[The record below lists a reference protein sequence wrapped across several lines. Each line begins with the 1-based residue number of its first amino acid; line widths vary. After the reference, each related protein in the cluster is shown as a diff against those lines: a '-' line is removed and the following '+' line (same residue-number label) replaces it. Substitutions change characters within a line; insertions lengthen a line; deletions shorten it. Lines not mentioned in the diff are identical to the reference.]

1 MPLKVA
7 RNCRKKMCMRRVV
20 LQLLHSLPSRNGRKL
35 DRRLRPTSTRRAQFV
50 SFLESSGY
58 RTHTVDSYERSLRRR
73 RLAKV
78 ALMWSTAFAAA
89 WIVLESA
96 QAVSMF

>member
-1 MPLKVA
+1 
-7 RNCRKKMCMRRVV
+7 MRRVV
-20 LQLLHSLPSRNGRKL
+20 RQLLRSFPSVSGRKL
-35 DRRLRPTSTRRAQFV
+35 DRRLRATSTRRAQFV

-58 RTHTVDSYERSLRRR
+58 RTHTVDAYERSLRRR
-73 RLAKV
+73 RVAKV
-78 ALMWSTAFAAA
+78 VLMWATAFAAA